1 MKRPDGFGGRQQ
13 AEGRQQAASPGR
25 GNADRVKPRSTKPAA
40 RAATSRPSARPVAR
54 GEAPRKQPAAGKE
67 LRSASRERRR
77 YEKVEIRR
85 FTRRAR
91 HRRLGWLVAIG
102 IAGVLAGLL
111 TVAVYSP
118 LLALR
123 TIRVEGT
130 AAVSAAEVSDAIA
143 GQLGTPLA
151 LIDYDRIRA
160 ELDAYPLIR
169 SFVTE
174 AQPPSTLVVRITER
188 RPVGSIPT
196 PAGFSI
202 VDPAGVVLSTTTER
216 APGGPLIDV
225 GAEGVDS
232 AAFQSVVEVLL
243 ALPDVVRTRVDTAR
257 ATSKDD
263 VTLVLS
269 GVGQRVVWGSA
280 DRSALKSRVLADL
293 IATQG
298 ENAKVEF
305 DVSAPL
311 SPVVRPL

>member
-1 MKRPDGFGGRQQ
+1 MKRPEGFGGRQE
-13 AEGRQQAASPGR
+13 AEGRKQAAPPGR
-25 GNADRVKPRSTKPAA
+25 AKADRVKPRSTTPAA
-40 RAATSRPSARPVAR
+40 RAAASRPGVRR
-54 GEAPRKQPAAGKE
+54 GEAPTQPAARRE

-77 YEKVEIRR
+77 YEKREIRR

-91 HRRLGWLVAIG
+91 HRRLGWLATIG
-102 IAGVLAGLL
+102 IVGVLAGLL

-188 RPVGSIPT
+188 RPVGAIPT

-202 VDPAGVVLSTTTER
+202 VDPAGVVLSTTAER
-216 APGGPLIDV
+216 APGAPLIDV
-225 GAEGVDS
+225 GAKGADS
-232 AAFQSVVEVLL
+232 AAFRSVVEVLL
-243 ALPDVVRTRVDTAR
+243 ALPDAVRARVDTAR

-263 VTLVLS
+263 VTLVFS

-280 DRSALKSRVLADL
+280 DRSALKARVLADL
-293 IATQG
+293 IAAQG